1 MQHQKPDS
9 NPVLAQRNRRMS
21 AEAKMRRDIALGRHS
36 LTLKRESSC
45 RSSKM

>member
-9 NPVLAQRNRRMS
+9 NPVLAQRNRRKL
-21 AEAKMRRDIALGRHS
+21 AEAKMRRDVALGSHS

-45 RSSKM
+45 RSSKL